1 MPEPAAD
8 NVMDLTRIAN
18 EQRFFI
24 PGPLPSLNQMLDAR
38 VKKIAAMSRGKA
50 RVDQYTLMKK
60 EWTRICAEAAIA
72 QGIKPVESCYF
83 TFHWQSKDRR
93 TEKDNLAVARK
104 FILDGLELARIMKDH
119 WDNVVGW
126 TDTFEINKKEPGV
139 LVVMW
144 PSE

>member
-1 MPEPAAD
+1 MNRLA
-8 NVMDLTRIAN
+8 TIAN

-24 PGPLPSLNQMLDAR
+24 PGPLPSLNEMLDAR
-38 VKKIAAMSRGKA
+38 VKKIAAMSRGKK

-60 EWTRICAEAAIA
+60 KWTEICADAAIA
-72 QGIKPVESCYF
+72 GGVKPMGSALF
-83 TFHWQSKDRR
+83 TFYWIAKDRR

-104 FILDGLELARIMKDH
+104 FILDGLELAGIMKDH

-126 TDTFEINKKEPGV
+126 TDLFEINKKEPGV

-144 PSE
+144 PNE